1 MAAIS
6 TTVAIAVLM
15 IISLFFGNAT
25 EIIENIILCI
35 TYMLL
40 PAVYVWT
47 LRNLRNAMK
56 GLLSDEID
64 TERHSVLMQF
74 SFFLVSYL
82 TRLPFD
88 FTMIFFLNDLGG
100 QNFAF

>member
-6 TTVAIAVLM
+6 TSTVIAVLM
-15 IISLFFGNAT
+15 IISLFFSNT
-25 EIIENIILCI
+25 TLIIENIILCI

-40 PAVYVWT
+40 PAVYIWT
-47 LRNLRNAMK
+47 LRNLKSAME
-56 GLLSDEID
+56 GLISNEID
-64 TERHSVLMQF
+64 TERRSVLIQF

-88 FTMIFFLNDLGG
+88 ITEIFFLDELG
-100 QNFAF
+100 A